1 MMPFEIFPPPG
12 SLLKRYVEIR
22 EYVCLSTRFLI
33 QRFKS
38 CPIFRRMTV

>member
-1 MMPFEIFPPPG
+1 MMPFEFSPPPG